1 MCANISL
8 CLTEPSES
16 RSDDE
21 RELEKLY
28 TSSLDMIW
36 YLPEVSVVLENDPAL
51 FDTMLDDISI
61 PMSDKED
68 ESEDLEV
75 KCNEMF

>member
-1 MCANISL
+1 
-8 CLTEPSES
+8 
-16 RSDDE
+16 
-21 RELEKLY
+21 
-28 TSSLDMIW
+28 MIW

-68 ESEDLEV
+68 ESEDLEL
-75 KCNEMF
+75 KCSNFAFLTINTYIYLEHLKENSAYN